1 MINETQLHRYIE
13 SIPPLPDILEKVQET
28 LKRGD
33 MPQAGRL
40 AGKDPALTHYFQNI
54 IRKPYFGLSDDL
66 EDMVQ
71 IFGALGIL
79 QVERLLKSYLL
90 TLICP
95 EEWSFFRFDQMHF
108 RNLQVDM
115 MSDTEKIMS
124 DQGLT
129 EEDNYL
135 AAVLLP
141 STLIVCEG
149 LFADHRQD
157 VLMLREV
164 KNLTYNTILHRLSGM
179 DFYDIA
185 VLIGKKWGFSD
196 KTLRIVRLISGS
208 ISGEQVNEEE
218 LLMAR
223 YLHLL
228 LFYHLSK
235 KSCLQAGMNELT
247 DLHPEFV
254 EPVQENFLKIV
265 GGLE

>member
-1 MINETQLHRYIE
+1 MINESELHRYIE

-40 AGKDPALTHYFQNI
+40 AAKDPALTHYFKNI
-54 IRKPYFGLSDDL
+54 ISKPYFGLSGELD
-66 EDMVQ
+66 DMVQ

-95 EEWSFFRFDQMHF
+95 EEWSFFQFDQMKF

-115 MSDTEKIMS
+115 MSDTEKIMA
-124 DQGLT
+124 DQGLSD
-129 EEDNYL
+129 EDNYL
-135 AAVLLP
+135 AAILMP

-157 VLMLREV
+157 VAMLREV
-164 KNLTYNTILHRLSGM
+164 KNLTYNTILQRLSGM

-196 KTLRIVRLISGS
+196 KTLRIVRLISGNVP
-208 ISGEQVNEEE
+208 GEQANEEE

-223 YLHLL
+223 FLHIL

-235 KSCLQAGMNELT
+235 KSCLQAGMNEFT

-254 EPVQENFLKIV
+254 QPVQEKFLEIM